1 MSEVS
6 DPHQVKRSKK
16 EMKSYVNLD
25 DTPSTPTESSSK
37 RDKKS
42 VKDKRKKKAEAKETQ
57 QPQSNK
63 GLITSATMLSVV
75 GLLNYMGNTAAQ
87 TTCHGGEGQM
97 FIDQGSNDMNPREE
111 FRSARVSDQ
120 KQEILEASLTS
131 DKAHE
136 DEESAQQDNEWS
148 IISAAEGSFTVKP
161 TYSDYDFAGEMVPIK
176 PSQILAT

>member
-1 MSEVS
+1 
-6 DPHQVKRSKK
+6 
-16 EMKSYVNLD
+16 
-25 DTPSTPTESSSK
+25 
-37 RDKKS
+37 
-42 VKDKRKKKAEAKETQ
+42 
-57 QPQSNK
+57 
-63 GLITSATMLSVV
+63 
-75 GLLNYMGNTAAQ
+75 
-87 TTCHGGEGQM
+87 
-97 FIDQGSNDMNPREE
+97 MNPREE